1 MTTDT
6 DGMAEY
12 YGYYQI
18 TQFYPTIYYGKIK
31 YDCLPEQEAD
41 MMIGQEITIKEDFF
55 NTYDNNRR
63 PNSRIADRLEDGFW
77 IEEVKIEHTEYC
89 IERKYRK
96 DIYGLRDNML
106 PDQITQ
112 QEYIEIDVYT
122 GYYAGDNTLPQLFVT
137 EDGKIIL
144 YAMGEYFLLK
154 KVNKHYNLRR
164 IIMKKIKRMYI
175 IIILIFISIISRY
188 KFRNI
193 EREDTGQ
200 TA

>member
-63 PNSRIADRLEDGFW
+63 TNSRIADRLEDGFW

-144 YAMGEYFLLK
+144 YAMGEYFLLEK
-154 KVNKHYNLRR
+154 
-164 IIMKKIKRMYI
+164 
-175 IIILIFISIISRY
+175 S
-188 KFRNI
+188 
-193 EREDTGQ
+193 
-200 TA
+200 